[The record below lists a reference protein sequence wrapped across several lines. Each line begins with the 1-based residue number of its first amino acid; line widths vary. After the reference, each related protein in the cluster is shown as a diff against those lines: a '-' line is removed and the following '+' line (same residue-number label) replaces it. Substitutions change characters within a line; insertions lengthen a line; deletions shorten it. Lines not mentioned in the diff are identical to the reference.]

1 MITDHAMLR
10 MGQRGIKLEV
20 LELILRFGR
29 EIRSKGAVFY
39 VLGKKEVQKYCQ
51 YVPQLK
57 EMEGMQV
64 LTSNEGVVI
73 TAYRNKNLRKVR
85 PSLRK
90 YSYSH

>member
-51 YVPQLK
+51 YVPKLK

-85 PSLRK
+85 PFLRK
-90 YSYSH
+90 HSYSH